1 MTMAAFSGYA
11 DGMSDIEWS
20 SAEVS
25 DGTLTVALSEKTSK
39 EWRERFTG
47 VLERLGGDGIEV
59 KKEKVVVSGVEPGK
73 EGDVRHLLESAVLQ
87 ANADLGA
94 DEDEDEREDD
104 VSEADRE
111 MTAAF
116 RAFA

>member
-1 MTMAAFSGYA
+1 
-11 DGMSDIEWS
+11 MSDIEWS

-87 ANADLGA
+87 ANADLA
-94 DEDEDEREDD
+94 PDEESDDADQPSDEDRD
-104 VSEADRE
+104 
-111 MTAAF
+111 MTKIF
-116 RAFA
+116 RAFDG